1 MYFFEEM
8 KENKE
13 SSSTLVLQ
21 TFNLIMI
28 PILLSSSVICSK
40 LIWLFFKETL
50 AMFWG
55 SEQSPNLSFSI
66 PSHTKF

>member
-28 PILLSSSVICSK
+28 PILLSSSVIFSK
-40 LIWLFFKETL
+40 LIWLFFKEML